1 MRTVFTLIVTVFLVS
16 NLAKAQDTLY
26 IYKSGVVT
34 LKQAIA
40 DIDSVT
46 FNKSKINVPAI
57 GTEAYGGIVFY
68 VNKETGHGLVV
79 SKHKFAQQ
87 FFGPN
92 TMHAVPLTSYAI
104 GGGKTNTESLVAS
117 IKTWR
122 TAGGVWADK
131 TAAET
136 ISDWSET
143 VNGIVYDDWFLPSND
158 EMKELYLV
166 CKNKLAEI
174 VPKVLAYDSYQ
185 TSSEVDVWRD
195 GAVSCLN
202 FWYIGEPIDP
212 VVRDMAKQLPLGLL
226 AVRAF

>member
-1 MRTVFTLIVTVFLVS
+1 MRTIFTLIVTVVLFS
-16 NLAKAQDTLY
+16 NLAKAQDTMY
-26 IYKSGVVT
+26 IYNSGVVKV
-34 LKQAIA
+34 KQAIA

-46 FNKSKINVPAI
+46 FYTSKINVPAI

-68 VNKETGHGLVV
+68 VNKATGHGLVV
-79 SKHKFAQQ
+79 SKHQFAQQ

-92 TMHAVPLTSYAI
+92 TMHAEPFTSYAI
-104 GGGKTNTESLVAS
+104 GAGKTNTESLVAS
-117 IKTWR
+117 IQAWR
-122 TAGGVWADK
+122 TAGNVWADK

-136 ISDWSET
+136 ISDWSEE
-143 VNGIVYDDWFLPSND
+143 VNGVVYNDWYLPSSD

-185 TSSEVDVWRD
+185 TSSEVDAWRD

-212 VVRDMAKQLPLGLL
+212 VVSDMAKQLPLGLL